1 LTANI
6 AYTGNDKATVN
17 RDSSS
22 AISYLYVKDNDGILA
37 FDSGAVA
44 TTFDVTGIRYRIHK
58 DSSENDWKLFQALK
72 KQWHKERGST
82 SSTTKIVMCTSYYKI
97 IGMGQRA
104 LPFILGEMRRDPDNP
119 DHWFW
124 ALEMITRADP
134 IPVDIYGRHAEMAR
148 AWLSWADEQGVS
160 IDGRRGSSRTL
171 KKTIV

>member
-6 AYTGNDKATVN
+6 ASTGNDKATVN
-17 RDSSS
+17 NGSSS
-22 AISYLYVKDNDGILA
+22 AIQYAVLEDNDGIWV
-37 FDSGAVA
+37 FSGTGAY
-44 TTFDVTGIRYRIHK
+44 TFDVTGIRCIYK
-58 DSSENDWKLFQALK
+58 DYPENDGKLFQTLK

-82 SSTTKIVMCTSYYKI
+82 SSTTKIVTCPSYYKI
-97 IGMGQRA
+97 IGMGQNA
-104 LPFILGEMRRDPDNP
+104 LPFIFGDMRRNPDNP

-134 IPVDIYGRHAEMAR
+134 VPVNMYGRHAEMAR

-160 IDGRRGSSRTL
+160 IDGLQGSSRTL